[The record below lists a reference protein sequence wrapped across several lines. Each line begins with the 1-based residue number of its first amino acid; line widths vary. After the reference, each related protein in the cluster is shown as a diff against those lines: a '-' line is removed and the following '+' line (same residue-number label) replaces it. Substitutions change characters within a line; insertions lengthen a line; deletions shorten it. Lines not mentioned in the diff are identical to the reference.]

1 MASGIKPSA
10 PMTFC
15 LCTVARHLEGRFAFL
30 QGYYMV
36 NLVFQSMKMQTTTAI
51 LDMTQG
57 MCKTA
62 ARPGGGVLVN
72 RYYRKSWAKMAH
84 LFLV

>member
-1 MASGIKPSA
+1 
-10 PMTFC
+10 
-15 LCTVARHLEGRFAFL
+15 
-30 QGYYMV
+30 MV

-72 RYYRKSWAKMAH
+72 RYYRKSWAEMAH